1 MEESGWRFDFFFPH
15 REIHTYVSATWE
27 FHGQFF
33 AMAYVLVRRMFK
45 LIFAILLLLLD
56 NS

>member
-1 MEESGWRFDFFFPH
+1 MEESGWGFDFFFPH

-27 FHGQFF
+27 FHGRFF

-45 LIFAILLLLLD
+45 LIFAVLLLLLD